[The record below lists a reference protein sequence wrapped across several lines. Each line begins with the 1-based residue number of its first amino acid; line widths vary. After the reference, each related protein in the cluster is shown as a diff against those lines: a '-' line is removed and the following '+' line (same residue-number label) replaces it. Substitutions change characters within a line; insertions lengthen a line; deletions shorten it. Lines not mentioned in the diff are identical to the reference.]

1 MERKQVLACLAVA
14 VLAFG
19 AGCSGFLGNSES
31 TATPGTG
38 TDATE
43 SQRPVAV
50 DGSLDATALF
60 AMHNDTVR
68 SAETFTQ
75 VGTVGGVFDTTM
87 RANVSSGEVRATI
100 ERSGGRNSTA
110 VYVDETGTQY
120 SRVVTASGTEYYVT
134 DGLNDG
140 PDDLWKVTARP
151 DENPIGSATIRA
163 ITATNW
169 TVQGNTTSE
178 GTTLLRF
185 TASGLDATD
194 RYDAATASSF
204 TAELLVEPGRGIRK
218 LNETVTRP
226 GENGSTKR
234 FSIVVEYTDFD
245 TTAVDA
251 PDWTDEARAQAAD
264 G

>member
-1 MERKQVLACLAVA
+1 MERKQILASLAVA
-14 VLAFG
+14 TLAIG
-19 AGCSGFLGNSES
+19 AGCSGFLGSPES

-43 SQRPVAV
+43 SPRFVAA
-50 DGSLDATALF
+50 DGSLDAAALF

-68 SAETFTQ
+68 AAGTFTQ
-75 VGTVGGVFDTTM
+75 VGTVGGVIDTTM
-87 RANVSSGEVRATI
+87 RANVTSGEVRATI
-100 ERSGGRNSTA
+100 ERSQGGNSTA

-120 SRVVTASGTEYYVT
+120 SRVVTRSGTEYYVT

-140 PDDLWKVTARP
+140 PDGLWQVTARP
-151 DENPIGSATIRA
+151 DENPIGSATVRA

-169 TVQGNTTSE
+169 TVRGNATYE
-178 GTTLLRF
+178 GTTVRRF

-194 RYDAATASSF
+194 RYDASTASSF
-204 TAELLVEPGRGIRK
+204 TTELLVEPGRGIRK
-218 LNETVTRP
+218 LNETVTRTDEA
-226 GENGSTKR
+226 GATER
-234 FSIVVEYTDFD
+234 FSIVVQYSDFG

-251 PDWTDEARAQAAD
+251 PDWTDEARAQAD